1 MTAGAAEPPRSPRA
15 PRMKTSN
22 SQSKGRSPLF
32 LTVAIVV
39 ALIAAFVA
47 FTQLYTEILWF
58 NQVGYLKVF
67 MTHNIARVVIFV
79 VSAAIVTFLLW
90 LSLWLAH
97 RHRPVTAA
105 AAADDNLRRY
115 QQALEPVRRIG
126 MLVIPVLF
134 GLFTASTMA
143 AQWETV
149 LLFFNQVPFGQDDP
163 QFGMDVGFWVFTLP
177 FLRLIVGFLVSV
189 VLLCGIG
196 AVLVHYVY
204 GGLRITE
211 KGLKFSKAA
220 RRQLAV
226 TAAVFLMLQGIN
238 FWLDRYATLQSTSGS
253 WAGALYTDV
262 HAVIPVRAIMAAA
275 AVVVALLFL
284 VAAWNGRWRLPLIGT
299 AMLVVVAVV
308 AGSVYPSLVQRFQVT
323 PTEQS
328 RENPFIQRNI
338 DSTREAFG
346 LDNIETKPYAATV
359 DAGEGD
365 LADYAQTTSNIRL
378 LDPNVVSPAFAQLQ
392 QFRPYYSFPGT
403 LNVDR
408 YEVDGQVQDTVL
420 AARELNIND
429 EESWYNRHVVYTHGY
444 GLVAAYGDRVQSDG
458 RPSFIQKGILAE
470 GDISK
475 DYEPRIYFGQQSPE
489 YSVVGGASGD
499 EDLELDRPSTTD
511 DETDDV
517 LTTFSGDGGPNVG
530 NPLNRLSY
538 AIRFQSS
545 DLLFS
550 DAVRPESQIL
560 YNRNPRERVAQVA
573 PYLTVDGNPYPA
585 IIDGRVK
592 WIVDAYTT
600 SNSYP
605 YSTPMQLQDA
615 TADTS
620 TAEGAAAALP
630 DERVNYMRNSVKATV
645 DAYDG
650 SVDLYAWDDEDPVL
664 KAWQN
669 VFPETVKPY
678 SEMSAELMDHVR
690 YPEDIF
696 KVQRELL
703 NTYHVTDANS
713 FYAGDDVWSIP
724 NDPTNDNSTAIPPYY
739 LSLQMPGEDRA
750 SFSLTTPFIP
760 QQNQGENTR
769 NVLYG
774 YLSANGDAGTG
785 EDGVKADSYGR
796 MTLLELPRSSV
807 VPGPGQA
814 QNNFNSNTEVS
825 SALNLLRQGGSE
837 VLNGNM
843 LALPVNDGVLYI
855 QPVYVRSSGESGY
868 PTLRRVLVSY
878 GEQVGFAPTLDESLD
893 QVFGGD
899 SGAQTVQGAGV
910 SEEQAAEAAGQEKV
924 DEGDQGG
931 ESSDSGDG
939 GASLDD
945 ALQDASD
952 AMRDSKTALEDND
965 WAAYGEAQ
973 GRLQDALDRALE
985 ADGVTATSSPAPTE
999 GAEDSGQ

>member
-1 MTAGAAEPPRSPRA
+1 MTAGAAEPPRPPRVPRA
-15 PRMKTSN
+15 RKPVTRTG
-22 SQSKGRSPLF
+22 KGRSPLAV
-32 LTVAIVV
+32 TVIIVAV
-39 ALIAAFVA
+39 LIAAFVA
-47 FTQLYTEILWF
+47 FTQVYTEILWF
-58 NQVGYLKVF
+58 SQVGYLKVF
-67 MTHNIARVVIFV
+67 VTQNIARVAIFAI
-79 VSAAIVTFLLW
+79 AALTMAFLLW
-90 LSLWLAH
+90 ISLRLAYK
-97 RHRPVTAA
+97 HRPITAA

-115 QQALEPVRRIG
+115 QQALEPVRRVG
-126 MLVIPVLF
+126 MIVVPILF
-134 GLFTASTMA
+134 GLFTASTVA
-143 AQWETV
+143 SQWETV
-149 LLFFNQVPFGQDDP
+149 LLFFHQVPFGVQDP
-163 QFGMDVGFWVFTLP
+163 QFGIDVSFWVFTLP
-177 FLRLIVGFLVSV
+177 FLRLVVGFLISV
-189 VLLCGIG
+189 VLLSGIG
-196 AVLVHYVY
+196 AVMVHYVY
-204 GGLRITE
+204 GGIRITE
-211 KGLKFSKAA
+211 KGLKFSIPA

-226 TAAVFLMLQGIN
+226 TAALFLLLQGMN

-253 WAGALYTDV
+253 WTGALYTDV
-262 HAVIPVRAIMAAA
+262 NAVIPVRAIMAAA
-275 AVVVALLFL
+275 AVVVALLFV
-284 VAAWNGRWRLPLIGT
+284 VAAWNGQWRLPIIGT

-308 AGSVYPSLVQRFQVT
+308 AGSIYPSLVQRFQVT

-346 LDNIETKPYAATV
+346 LEQIETKSYAAAV

-365 LADYAQTTSNIRL
+365 LAEYAQTTSNIRL

-408 YEVDGQVQDTVL
+408 YEIDGEVQDTVL
-420 AARELNIND
+420 AARELNISGED
-429 EESWYNRHVVYTHGY
+429 SWYNRHVVYTHGY
-444 GLVAAYGDRVQSDG
+444 GLVAAHGDRVQSDG
-458 RPSFIQKGILAE
+458 RPSFIQGGILAE
-470 GDISK
+470 GDISR

-489 YSVVGGASGD
+489 YSVVGGSEGD

-511 DETDDV
+511 DDTEDV

-560 YNRNPRERVAQVA
+560 YNRNPRDRVSEVA

-585 IIDGRVK
+585 IVDGRVK

-605 YSTPMQLQDA
+605 YSTPMELQEA

-620 TAEGAAAALP
+620 TAEGAAASLP
-630 DERVNYMRNSVKATV
+630 DKRVNYMRNSVKATV

-664 KAWQN
+664 KAWQSI
-669 VFPETVKPY
+669 FPETVKPY
-678 SEMSAELMDHVR
+678 SEMSAELMGHVR

-724 NDPTNDNSTAIPPYY
+724 KDPANDNSTSIPPYY
-739 LSLQMPGEDRA
+739 LSLQMPGEENA

-785 EDGVKADSYGR
+785 KDGVKSENYGK

-855 QPVYVRSSGESGY
+855 QPVYVRSSGDSGY

-899 SGAQTVQGAGV
+899 SGAQTVKGSGV
-910 SEEQAAEAAGQEKV
+910 SDEQTDTTDGKDSAPDKGEDQPA
-924 DEGDQGG
+924 EGDGQ
-931 ESSDSGDG
+931 SST
-939 GASLDD
+939 SLDA

-952 AMRDSKTALEDND
+952 AMRDSQAALEEGD
-965 WAAYGEAQ
+965 WTAYGEAQ
-973 GRLQDALDRALE
+973 GRLEEALGRALE
-985 ADGVTATSSPAPTE
+985 ADGVSATPAPSQDPEAT
-999 GAEDSGQ
+999 DR